1 MRELGDGAMMGM
13 LAMLASSGMARAP
26 PHLLPPPLR
35 SSSFSAACRVAP
47 APTMP
52 MGPARARRRHRAPA
66 ALQALHLL
74 LRRGQR
80 RGLLRPLLA
89 LVLLL
94 LGVVV
99 VLARAVL

>member
-1 MRELGDGAMMGM
+1 
-13 LAMLASSGMARAP
+13 
-26 PHLLPPPLR
+26 
-35 SSSFSAACRVAP
+35 
-47 APTMP
+47 MP
-52 MGPARARRRHRAPA
+52 RQRRRRRWALHARRRHRAPA

-89 LVLLL
+89 LVLPL
-94 LGVVV
+94 LGVV